1 MLVSKEKRKRQLK
14 AISSKG
20 LVISL
25 YPFCLLTEYKPRISS
40 AIKIVCQTV
49 RLERGMAV
57 SKVELRTII

>member
-14 AISSKG
+14 AITSKG
-20 LVISL
+20 WVVSL
-25 YPFCLLTEYKPRISS
+25 YFFCLLYYKPRISTV
-40 AIKIVCQTV
+40 IKIVCLTV